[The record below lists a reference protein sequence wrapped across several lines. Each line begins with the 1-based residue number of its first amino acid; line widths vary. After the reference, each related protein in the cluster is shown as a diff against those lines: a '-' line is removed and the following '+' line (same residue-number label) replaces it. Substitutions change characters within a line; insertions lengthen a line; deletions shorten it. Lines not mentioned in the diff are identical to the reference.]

1 MDRVVRVGKPR
12 PAPPPSFWRRH
23 GRTILGVAIAAL
35 LIHDVFGAHGFL
47 AMRRTQK
54 EIEKLRQEISQIN
67 AENQELA
74 EHVKAL
80 KSDPKLIE
88 RIAREEMGLAR
99 PGEKIFKLPGNEGR
113 K

>member
-12 PAPPPSFWRRH
+12 PTPPPSFWRRH
-23 GRTILGVAIAAL
+23 GRKILGVGIAAL
-35 LIHDVFGAHGFL
+35 LIQDVFGTHGFL
-47 AMRRTQK
+47 ALRQSQK

-67 AENQELA
+67 AENKELA

-99 PGEKIFKLPGNEGR
+99 QGEKIFKLPADG
-113 K
+113 KK